1 MTMLPLFSVAQAQST
16 SGTDFWMAFLQ
27 NADKDLDLPYYL
39 SILLSSSEATEVSI
53 SSPRG
58 FSKTVTLDRNSTKR
72 IDIPFDEFNVTEYGE
87 STNRTLHITSTNP
100 ISVYA
105 ENYQNCTNDA
115 TLVLPVSACGSY
127 YIIQHNVGRSVSDK
141 YIFLPATFSV
151 IAFEDDTKVMI
162 TPTLTTSS
170 GQEKGQP
177 YTVTL
182 KQGEVFQLAS
192 READQGSGL
201 SGSQIQVLNGKKV
214 AVYAGNRCTNVPDAC
229 TAGDS
234 DMLYEVQYPVS
245 SWGKNFIVQP
255 FTGDINDMVKCTAC
269 KDGTKI
275 YKDGELIAT
284 LDAFESYEFFVKES
298 DGPFMVKASEPIA
311 LYQYMTSSNFNV
323 ISERRVGGPSFQYV
337 VPLEQS
343 IEKIT
348 FSTLDTDKVQNH
360 YVNIV
365 IKKEDIST
373 VTLNGQ
379 TDFATFTPINDEYA
393 TATVRLNAGQ
403 YTLEAKSGFIANVY
417 GTGAYVSYSY
427 VAGSKMEDINASEG
441 EYLVTYD
448 GNGATSGTM
457 PNHHFDIGT
466 DETTKLDAN
475 KFQRSYTVSFDT
487 KGGEEIADEQVDYT
501 FKNWIHEE
509 LLTEITNNMQGNW
522 HNISTYRSSE
532 EDLGLISVST
542 ADSVNSISVDP
553 EVSVR
558 ERLYSEPIYM
568 PAGDFNL
575 AFEVCSP
582 SGYSNLEQSTSWEA
596 TFKVSAC
603 DQPQEVYCNDLGM
616 ITKGDAKSAVAVDCY
631 SPSTEMVDRD
641 FSIYSTGETP
651 VYIAINCG
659 NLLDGKHSEF
669 KFSDFTLSKDGSTSL
684 LYKDK
689 EPTVN
694 MVRERGGV
702 VALKAQWEPDSLE
715 LPLPIKEG
723 YTFAGWTTQA
733 DGTTAEYQA
742 GDFYTPEDD
751 VTMYAI
757 WSNCEKKEV
766 EIQAS
771 ICEGESYTLGT
782 KEYSTS
788 GEYVWEGETTE
799 GCDSIVTLKL
809 EVNPTFITS
818 LSDQVTLGSTYT
830 KNGFDLPQQTSTGTF
845 NHQLK
850 LESQYGCDS
859 IVDLELTVIEKPD
872 EFACEN
878 GTILFQ
884 EDFGG
889 NFVGDP
895 ALGPGLPAGMVTL
908 QFSNHIWDRLK
919 NGYDIRK
926 EAIRRRDNNPRNHI
940 YAGWY
945 ADFGDHT
952 HEDDLT
958 RGYFMTIDLDYLE
971 ATFYK
976 VQVNDLCENTKLYF
990 TFWGHPL
997 NASADAPLTLTLEDL
1012 NGNLLKE
1019 EVFTINCSNNAWQ
1032 QFGMPFNVPEGE
1044 TSIVYKVHSGAGGN
1058 GGDFALDDI
1067 EIRLCTP
1074 PVDVNVPEDSLCI
1087 NSKYTMT
1094 ARVDDPNSSLVEPIT
1109 YTWFKNKEKNY
1120 NNEGWEK
1127 IHVGKSLELG
1137 EITEENEGYYKV
1149 FATSAGVEGEYS
1161 MCSGSFS
1168 NIVPLMISDCKVDT
1182 LIYDTI
1188 CHGATY
1194 AIEGKEFNKTG
1205 TYTIELKASTGVD
1218 STVILDL
1225 TVLDEITTEL
1235 KESICEGSSYTFDGQ
1250 ELTVG
1255 GEYTAT
1261 YTSASGCDSLVTLVL
1276 EILPTYDDTTSATI
1290 IQGESYTFAGNTYD
1304 EEGTYTTRLQTT
1316 AGCDSIVTLKLNIL
1330 NGSSD
1335 TIKAAICQGETY
1347 QSYGFDESTAG
1358 TFTQQ
1363 LKNASGA
1370 DSLVTL
1376 VLEILPTHRDTITDE
1391 FCAGDTYNKHGFN
1404 VTEAGTHLN
1413 ELKNVHGCD
1422 SIIVL
1427 ILKELPSYTETTT
1440 DTICEG
1446 ESYDGNGFSLTNT
1459 SVGITTES
1467 LSYLPE
1473 YGCDSV
1479 VTLQLNT
1486 LPVHQI
1492 NRNFTIRN
1500 GNPIV
1505 YRGKSYDEEGI
1516 YHLTNRTTSY
1526 CEEISIFI
1534 KEEKKEERVDTFNFV
1549 EIRPYEVLYRGDGY
1563 DNRWHVDNIELYP
1576 RAVVTI
1582 FDRFGKK
1589 LFEASDYNDET
1600 GWDGT
1605 YNGHDMPSTDYWYMI
1620 SVHEIDREYVG
1631 HFTLIRY

>member
-1 MTMLPLFSVAQAQST
+1 MMLPLFSAVHAQST
-16 SGTDFWMAFLQ
+16 SGTEFWMAFLQ
-27 NADKDLDLPYYL
+27 NVDKDLDKPYYL
-39 SILLSSSEATEVSI
+39 SVLLTSTEATEVNI
-53 SSPRG
+53 SSPTG
-58 FSKTVTLDRNSTKR
+58 YSQTVTLDRNSSKR
-72 IDIPFDEFNVTEYGE
+72 IEIPFDEFNVTEYGE
-87 STNRTLHITSTNP
+87 PSNKTLHITSTNP

-105 ENYQNCTNDA
+105 ENYQDCSNDA
-115 TLVLPVSACGSY
+115 TLVLPISACGSY
-127 YIIQHNVGRSVSDK
+127 YIIQNNVGRSESSNYV
-141 YIFLPATFSV
+141 FMPATFSV
-151 IAFEDDTKVMI
+151 IAFEDDTEVEI
-162 TPTLTTSS
+162 IPSLTTDT
-170 GQEKGQP
+170 GQEKGEP
-177 YTVTL
+177 YTITL
-182 KQGEVFQLAS
+182 KEGEVFQLAS
-192 READQGSGL
+192 QKSDQGSGL
-201 SGSQIQVLNGKKV
+201 SGSQIRVLKGKKV

-234 DMLYEVQYPVS
+234 DMLFEVQYPVS
-245 SWGKNFIVQP
+245 SWGKDFIIQP
-255 FTGDINDMVKCTAC
+255 FASDINDMVKCTAC

-284 LDAFESYEFFVKES
+284 LDAFESYEFYVREL
-298 DGPFMVKASEPIA
+298 DGPFMVEASEPIA
-311 LYQYMTSSNFNV
+311 LYQYMTSSSFNV
-323 ISERRVGGPSFQYV
+323 TTARRTGGPSFQYL

-348 FSTLDTDKVQNH
+348 FSTLDNDKVLNH

-475 KFQRSYTVSFDT
+475 KFKRSHTVSFDT

-568 PAGDFNL
+568 PAGDFDL

-582 SGYSNLEQSTSWEA
+582 SGYSNLEQSSSWEA

-603 DQPQEVYCNDLGM
+603 DQPQEVYCNDLGI
-616 ITKGDAKSAVAVDCY
+616 ITKGNAESAVAVDCY

-751 VTMYAI
+751 VTIYAI

-1168 NIVPLMISDCKVDT
+1168 NIVSLMISDCKVDT

-1194 AIEGKEFNKTG
+1194 AIEGKEFNETG
-1205 TYTIELKASTGVD
+1205 TYTLELKASTGVD

-1235 KESICEGSSYTFDGQ
+1235 KESICEGSSFTFDGQ
-1250 ELTVG
+1250 ELTAS

-1276 EILPTYDDTTSATI
+1276 EILPIYDDTTSATI
-1290 IQGESYTFAGNTYD
+1290 IQGKSYTFAGNTYD

-1363 LKNASGA
+1363 LKNTAGG

-1376 VLEILPTHRDTITDE
+1376 VLELLPIYDDTTSATIIEGESYTFAGNTYDEEGTYTTRLQTTAGCDSIVTLKLSVVIGTSDTIKAAICQGETYQSYGFDESTAGTFTQQLKNVAGADSIVTLVLEILPIHRDTITDE

-1427 ILKELPSYTETTT
+1427 ILKELTSYTETIT

-1479 VTLQLNT
+1479 
-1486 LPVHQI
+1486 
-1492 NRNFTIRN
+1492 
-1500 GNPIV
+1500 
-1505 YRGKSYDEEGI
+1505 
-1516 YHLTNRTTSY
+1516 
-1526 CEEISIFI
+1526 
-1534 KEEKKEERVDTFNFV
+1534 
-1549 EIRPYEVLYRGDGY
+1549 
-1563 DNRWHVDNIELYP
+1563 
-1576 RAVVTI
+1576 
-1582 FDRFGKK
+1582 
-1589 LFEASDYNDET
+1589 
-1600 GWDGT
+1600 
-1605 YNGHDMPSTDYWYMI
+1605 
-1620 SVHEIDREYVG
+1620 
-1631 HFTLIRY
+1631 